1 MTSIQ
6 PNGPS
11 TLFNDD
17 VLAAQNKISS
27 INVDAQV
34 ALIWQWLND
43 LIIALTITTRDDDTL
58 ADSIVRLRNLHPEV
72 SSIIASAIGWQ
83 PKVNVRL
90 ATIAN
95 GNFNTAFAD
104 GQTVNGLV
112 LVEDDRILIKDQTQA
127 YRNGIYVVQSSGAP
141 VRATDADTASELGY
155 AYVSVSVEDPTYP
168 NSAWVLTQTS
178 DEITLETTDLT
189 WALAYNVDLSPYIL
203 GTGTAGK
210 IALWS
215 TDKILTNSSI
225 REANSRVT
233 VGTAAAKAEI
243 ATLQT
248 VSGETGAGGTRSLVE
263 NQGNSSGGAGAI
275 FDVYSGATRV
285 SSMEIK
291 VNNAGLTAISSG
303 TTGSRTVFMS
313 DDGTTTTMAN
323 PLEIQPP
330 ATGTQAVPKNLVALL
345 DGSQAFTA
353 TQAGVDPVAA
363 GDLTTKNY
371 VDNAVSGVGV
381 LFPNKAQP
389 FTPGVYPDGFI
400 PVVGR
405 KYYVAIASGA
415 GGSGGG
421 GGDGSDD
428 GARIFGRRGGPGL
441 YKTFSLVA
449 TSATPW
455 DLWSGGGGG
464 NPRGGSGGWSGAG
477 GGGGSASKLD
487 MGVDGS
493 IILGGG
499 GGGGAGRS
507 NDNDKQGGNGGDGG
521 SAGVSPGGG
530 ITAGVAGTPGF
541 GATNGGNGGLGGVNP
556 AYSGQVTTEGE
567 AGSVTI
573 SPSTLLD
580 NEAGWAFPNQT
591 PVSEVGNISYDYG
604 WFNNRHYDGYKGD
617 DGFIIIRWY
626 EA

>member
-27 INVDAQV
+27 INVDSQI

-43 LIIALTITTRDDDTL
+43 LIIALSVTTRDDDTL
-58 ADSIVRLRNLHPEV
+58 IDSIVRLRNLHPEV

-83 PKVNVRL
+83 PKINVRL

-112 LVEDDRILIKDQTQA
+112 LVEDDRILIKDQTAA

-141 VRATDADTASELGY
+141 VRATDADVASELGY
-155 AYVSVSVEDPTYP
+155 AYVSVSDEDPTYP

-189 WALAYNVDLSPYIL
+189 WALAYNVDLSPYVL

-225 REANSRVT
+225 READSRVT
-233 VGTAAAKAEI
+233 VGTADAEVEI

-248 VSGETGAGGTRSLVE
+248 VSGETGSGGTRSLVE

-275 FDVYSGATRV
+275 FDVYNGATLV

-303 TTGSRTVFMS
+303 TTGSRTVFFS
-313 DDGTTTTMAN
+313 DDGTTSTMAN

-353 TQAGVDPVAA
+353 TQAGIDPVAA
-363 GDLTTKNY
+363 EDLTTKNY
-371 VDNAVSGVGV
+371 VDTAVSSIGV
-381 LFPNKAQP
+381 LFPNRVQLFP
-389 FTPGVYPDGFI
+389 PGEYLDGFTPEIGKQYH
-400 PVVGR
+400 
-405 KYYVAIASGA
+405 IALGSGA
-415 GGSGGG
+415 GASGGG
-421 GGDGSDD
+421 GNAGADDGYSWGRIGGDGLM
-428 GARIFGRRGGPGL
+428 R
-441 YKTFSLVA
+441 TFSVIA

-455 DLWSGGGGG
+455 DIWAGGGGG
-464 NPRGGSGGWSGAG
+464 YPDGGSSDGTKGGGG
-477 GGGGSASKLD
+477 GGGGSASKID
-487 MGVDGS
+487 MGADGS
-493 IILGGG
+493 VILGGG
-499 GGGGAGRS
+499 GGGG
-507 NDNDKQGGNGGDGG
+507 GGTGADGG
-521 SAGVSPGGG
+521 G
-530 ITAGVAGTPGF
+530 
-541 GATNGGNGGLGGVNP
+541 NGGNGGVAGNPGANGGANGGAAGTAGFGTGFGGTGGVGGGLAVQLSTAGTSGSASLTP
-556 AYSGQVTTEGE
+556 ATVCDE
-567 AGSVTI
+567 
-573 SPSTLLD
+573 D
-580 NEAGWAFPNQT
+580 AGWAFPNTT
-591 PVSEVGNISYDYG
+591 PVSVVRVDPPDPRNIRTQQGVSG
-604 WFNNRHYDGYKGD
+604 QN
-617 DGFIIIRWY
+617 GFCVIRWH